1 MDKMARVVNDKSNGV
16 PKDVGEVPVSK
27 PVMNNYEMLDK
38 ASTSSSTLKRNPKME
53 LNKPDLLKLLSYLE
67 GELQARDVVIATLK
81 SERVKHLLYQTRT
94 RPDSNNDPIMAL
106 QRDALAASGPR
117 INEAQICSLADH
129 QVSSLENLVTQQRKA
144 QIRIARVLKEAETRH
159 RHVVTELI
167 EEKKKREFD
176 TAQGDDITYGL
187 EKERS
192 RLKQELV
199 SEKIAKKKLE
209 KDLKKATDQLEEE
222 RNRTKQMVLFLLAER
237 KKILS
242 KYIEERKRSEDLAQ
256 ILSEE
261 KSRVDS
267 MAEGLEE
274 ESKKSLQM
282 EAELEKQLAHF
293 DTETQQ
299 MKAALSKEEKR
310 CKEIEAELEKTKAE
324 MANLQLLLL
333 SSLEVNGMMQ
343 QPGTNGIKPPQGS
356 PKAAGVNMWV
366 PEYGTP
372 MSSVAKVVQPTATV
386 SSVPVAAPTTGIAR
400 SVNSG
405 QVVSLPNQTPQLQQQ
420 QQQQQQLYKNV
431 TPPSIAAGQ
440 NMMGL
445 RNTFTPTPQQPII
458 GFPNAMDKKGQQT
471 PPRGGVVQ
479 PPTVPAAVNS
489 KLYANLPPI
498 TPPAKLPGAT
508 DPAMNT
514 IKKVPGVGR
523 GIPPPVPPNK
533 PQIPPKKDSLLTRR
547 SDFPAGVTS
556 SPSPVPAP
564 SEPAKAQP
572 PHATA
577 VDKPQE
583 H

>member
-1 MDKMARVVNDKSNGV
+1 
-16 PKDVGEVPVSK
+16 
-27 PVMNNYEMLDK
+27 
-38 ASTSSSTLKRNPKME
+38 ME

-144 QIRIARVLKEAETRH
+144 QIRIAKVLKEAETRH
-159 RHVVTELI
+159 KHVVNELI

-192 RLKQELV
+192 RLKLELTT
-199 SEKIAKKKLE
+199 EKLAKKKLE
-209 KDLKKATDQLEEE
+209 KDVKKATDQLEEE

-256 ILSEE
+256 ILTEE
-261 KSRVDS
+261 KSRVDA

-274 ESKKSLQM
+274 ESKKALQM

-293 DTETQQ
+293 DTETQA

-310 CKEIEAELEKTKAE
+310 CREIEAELEKTKAE

-343 QPGTNGIKPPQGS
+343 QPGSNGIKPPLGS
-356 PKAAGVNMWV
+356 PKPGVNMWV

-386 SSVPVAAPTTGIAR
+386 SSVPVSAPTTGIAR

-405 QVVSLPNQTPQLQQQ
+405 QALSLPNQTQQI
-420 QQQQQQLYKNV
+420 YKNV
-431 TPPSIAAGQ
+431 TPPSIASAGAPSPSSVVQ
-440 NMMGL
+440 TMMGL
-445 RNTFTPTPQQPII
+445 RNTFSPSPQQAT
-458 GFPNAMDKKGQQT
+458 GFPSTMDKKGTKT
-471 PPRGGVVQ
+471 PPRAAGIIS
-479 PPTVPAAVNS
+479 PVPVPSPAVPVTPAPANS
-489 KLYANLPPI
+489 KLYANLPL
-498 TPPAKLPGAT
+498 TPPSTKLMT

-514 IKKVPGVGR
+514 IKKIVGVGR
-523 GIPPPVPPNK
+523 GVPPPVPPNK
-533 PQIPPKKDSLLTRR
+533 PQIPPKKDLLLGRRPETNIPGASSIPTPEVKSSL
-547 SDFPAGVTS
+547 PVTS
-556 SPSPVPAP
+556 HAAGPA
-564 SEPAKAQP
+564 E
-572 PHATA
+572 
-577 VDKPQE
+577 KPD

>member
-1 MDKMARVVNDKSNGV
+1 M
-16 PKDVGEVPVSK
+16 
-27 PVMNNYEMLDK
+27 
-38 ASTSSSTLKRNPKME
+38 SSTANKSTALDQSKNIMRNPKME

-94 RPDSNNDPIMAL
+94 RPDSNNDAIMAL

-117 INEAQICSLADH
+117 VNEAQICSIADH
-129 QVSSLENLVTQQRKA
+129 QVSSLEHLVTQQRKA

-159 RHVVTELI
+159 RHVVNELI

-222 RNRTKQMVLFLLAER
+222 KNRTKQMVLFLLAER

-310 CKEIEAELEKTKAE
+310 CREIEAELEKTKSE

-356 PKAAGVNMWV
+356 PKAGVNMWV

-386 SSVPVAAPTTGIAR
+386 SSVPVSAPTTGIAR

-405 QVVSLPNQTPQLQQQ
+405 QAVSLPNQTQQI
-420 QQQQQQLYKNV
+420 YKNV
-431 TPPSIAAGQ
+431 TQPSIATAQASAVGQ
-440 NMMGL
+440 TLMGL
-445 RNTFTPTPQQPII
+445 RNTFTPTSQTA
-458 GFPNAMDKKGQQT
+458 GFSNPMDKKGQQT
-471 PPRGGVVQ
+471 PPPRAGVVN
-479 PPTVPAAVNS
+479 PPVPAAVNS
-489 KLYANLPPI
+489 KLYANLPL
-498 TPPAKLPGAT
+498 TPPSTKLP
-508 DPAMNT
+508 DAMNT

-533 PQIPPKKDSLLTRR
+533 PQIPPKKDSLLNRR
-547 SDFPAGVTS
+547 TDFPGAPVT
-556 SPSPVPAP
+556 PVPVPAEDKTIKP
-564 SEPAKAQP
+564 SP
-572 PHATA
+572 PTVPHTTPS
-577 VDKPQE
+577 VEKSD